1 MHKIGRS
8 QFDILPQIKLNFATK
23 TCYFCSKYGVFIM
36 RQSIV
41 KSVKNRIF
49 GHGKGWVFTA
59 YNFADLGSDS
69 GVRTALSRLQE
80 EKVIRRISQGIYD
93 YPKTHEILGALSP
106 SVEVVAKAYA
116 EKNGAKIQ
124 ASGAYAANVLGLS
137 EQVPGKVVF
146 LTDGPTG
153 KIKIKNLM
161 ISFKKTTVRN
171 MHAAGSREA
180 LVIQAFK
187 FMGQEN
193 IDQNMLTKAKKLL
206 KQSKRKDFEKN
217 IQYAPRW
224 IRILMLNLMEKDL

>member
-1 MHKIGRS
+1 
-8 QFDILPQIKLNFATK
+8 
-23 TCYFCSKYGVFIM
+23 M

-41 KSVKNRIF
+41 NSVKSRIF

-80 EKVIRRISQGIYD
+80 EKIIRRIAQGIYD
-93 YPKTHEILGALSP
+93 YPKTHEVLGVLTP
-106 SVEVVAKAYA
+106 TVEAVAGAYA
-116 EKNGAKIQ
+116 EKNGAKVQ

-153 KIKIKNLM
+153 KIKIKNLV

-171 MHAAGSREA
+171 MHAVGSREA

-193 IDQNMLTKAKKLL
+193 IDGTMLEKARKLL
-206 KQSKRKDFEKN
+206 KQSKRKEFEKN

-224 IRILMLNLMEKDL
+224 IRVLLINLMTGDL

>member
-1 MHKIGRS
+1 
-8 QFDILPQIKLNFATK
+8 
-23 TCYFCSKYGVFIM
+23 M

-41 KSVKNRIF
+41 NSVKNRIF

-80 EKVIRRISQGIYD
+80 EKIIRRLAQGIYD
-93 YPKTHEILGALSP
+93 YPKNHEVLGMLTP
-106 SVEVVAKAYA
+106 TVEAVANAYA

-153 KIKIKNLM
+153 KIKIKNLVV
-161 ISFKKTTVRN
+161 SFKKTTVRN
-171 MHAAGSREA
+171 MHAVGSREA

-193 IDQNMLTKAKKLL
+193 IDDTMLEKARKLL

-224 IRILMLNLMEKDL
+224 IRVLLINLMEKDL

>member
-1 MHKIGRS
+1 MS
-8 QFDILPQIKLNFATK
+8 
-23 TCYFCSKYGVFIM
+23 
-36 RQSIV
+36 QSIA
-41 KSVKNRIF
+41 KSVKKRIF
-49 GHGKGWVFTA
+49 GNGKGWVFTA

-80 EKVIRRISQGIYD
+80 EKVIRRIAQGIYD
-93 YPKTHEILGALSP
+93 YPKTHEVLGALSP
-106 SVEVVAKAYA
+106 SVEAVANAYA

-153 KIKIKNLM
+153 RIKIKNLVV
-161 ISFKKTTVRN
+161 SFKKTTVRN
-171 MHAAGSREA
+171 MQAAGSREA
-180 LVIQAFK
+180 LVIQAFR

-193 IDQNMLTKAKKLL
+193 IDDAMLEKARKLL

-217 IQYAPRW
+217 IQFAPRW
-224 IRILMLNLMEKDL
+224 IRVLLINLMENDL